1 MGVVL
6 LVIAWLTGPALCLAV
21 VTSLVSDPQFE
32 RLARLR
38 SAVRARLLR
47 GKQDTRPGGRPI
59 EQIAADARRFGHQL
73 RRADDGRSQARINAL
88 RLAYDHVL
96 AEGCAAFDVPELL
109 GVLEDGP
116 ELDLERRRVE
126 VVLTGVGM
134 VLEDVY

>member
-1 MGVVL
+1 MDVVL
-6 LVIAWLTGPALCLAV
+6 LGIAWLTGPALCLAV
-21 VTSLVSDPQFE
+21 VTTLVSDPQFE
-32 RLARLR
+32 RLARIR
-38 SAVRARLLR
+38 SAVRGWLR
-47 GKQDTRPGGRPI
+47 RRSKDTRPGGRPI

-73 RRADDGRSQARINAL
+73 RHADDGRSQARINAL

-96 AEGCAAFDVPELL
+96 AEGCSAFGVPELL

-116 ELDLERRRVE
+116 ELDHERRRVE